1 MVTVRVSNH
10 VRSQKAAAL
19 PARKAGTAP
28 NVIRC
33 VRQAFLERT
42 AKTSVHHVKMAI
54 TVTVSMESALTAIP
68 AGSEIGT
75 SKYFVDAFDGFWVV

>member
-10 VRSQKAAAL
+10 VRSQKDGVLHAREAGMAL
-19 PARKAGTAP
+19 

-33 VRQAFLERT
+33 VHQAFLERT
-42 AKTSVHHVKMAI
+42 AKTSVHPVKTAI
-54 TVTVSMESALTAIP
+54 TATASMGSVPTVIP

-75 SKYFVDAFDGFWVV
+75 N